1 MGSTFLWRQGNIP
14 EEKIHL
20 QQGVPQGDI
29 LSPLIFLIVVEFLL
43 LKIGHTKTLT
53 GVFLPHGGASAEASA
68 DARAEARAE
77 AYADDTTIGI
87 SRSSDNLRNLVN
99 IINSFSLISGLQA
112 NIDKTHVI
120 PIGLITDPAEI
131 LCPDLGLNWTSS
143 FKLLGLEIGNRLQIG
158 ETAGKHGEE
167 NYKS

>member
-1 MGSTFLWRQGNIP
+1 MMNGFM
-14 EEKIHL
+14 EVKIHL

-43 LKIGHTKTLT
+43 LKIGHTKTLK
-53 GVFLPHGGASAEASA
+53 GVFLPHGGARAEASA
-68 DARAEARAE
+68 DASADASAEARAE

-87 SRSSDNLRNLVN
+87 SRSSENLRNLVN

-120 PIGLITDPAEI
+120 PIGLITDPAVI

-143 FKLLGLEIGNRLQIG
+143 FKLLGLEIDSKLEKLQ
-158 ETAGKHGEE
+158 E
-167 NYKS
+167 NMEKKIVKVKIVH

>member
-1 MGSTFLWRQGNIP
+1 MMNGFM

-43 LKIGHTKTLT
+43 LKIGYTKTLT
-53 GVFLPHGGASAEASA
+53 GVFFPHGE
-68 DARAEARAE
+68 ARAEARAE

-87 SRSSDNLRNLVN
+87 TRTTENLRSLVN
-99 IINSFSLISGLQA
+99 IINNFSLISGLHA

-143 FKLLGLEIGNRLQIG
+143 FKLLGLEIDSKFMKLAWN
-158 ETAGKHGEE
+158 A
-167 NYKS
+167 